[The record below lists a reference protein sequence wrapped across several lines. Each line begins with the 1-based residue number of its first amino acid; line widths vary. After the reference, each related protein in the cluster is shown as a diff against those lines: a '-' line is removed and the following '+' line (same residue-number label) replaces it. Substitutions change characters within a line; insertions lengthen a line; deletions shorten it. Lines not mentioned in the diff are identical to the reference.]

1 MVQEERV
8 IAKPRKGKAEEWDR
22 KRRLLALNLSE
33 SGGLFL
39 QKNSGKCRHPAANPT
54 RVKCA
59 TATHR
64 AHH

>member
-8 IAKPRKGKAEEWDR
+8 IAKPREDKAEERDR

-33 SGGLFL
+33 SGGLFI
-39 QKNSGKCRHPAANPT
+39 QKNSGKCRYPAANPT

-59 TATHR
+59 TATHGAYR
-64 AHH
+64 